1 MAISALSWL
10 SFAIKKDVKLNL
22 RLQFDIVK
30 GNCALDRARILK
42 NTKEKKNRF
51 AQ

>member
-1 MAISALSWL
+1 MAKLALLWL

-30 GNCALDRARILK
+30 AKYFRDRARILK

-51 AQ
+51 A